1 MSSLVPYYRN
11 RNRNEL
17 TPFQMLRGFFE
28 DPLFGDFAVTPFSWS
43 GGIRAD
49 VKDLGNEYV
58 VEAEMPGVQ
67 KDKIAIDVHDGVL
80 TISANEETEQ
90 KQEKNDYIYRERRWG
105 QVSRSFSLENVDEG
119 AITADYK
126 DGVLF
131 VHLPKEKADKKSAR
145 KIEIQ

>member
-1 MSSLVPYYRN
+1 
-11 RNRNEL
+11 
-17 TPFQMLRGFFE
+17 MLRGFFE
-28 DPLFGDFAVTPFSWS
+28 DPFLGDFAVTPFSWS

-49 VKDLGNEYV
+49 VKDLGTEYV

-90 KQEKNDYIYRERRWG
+90 KQEKNDYIYRERRYG
-105 QVSRSFSLENVDEG
+105 RISRSFSLENVDEN

-126 DGVLF
+126 DGVLS
-131 VHLPKEKADKKSAR
+131 VHLPKEKQEKKSAR